1 VEKKEPIIKI
11 KTMAIIKQA
20 KNIRIMTSKNDIV
33 MTGNLE
39 INTQKK
45 MTFDAMEDNLEFNSV
60 KKVKADGRG

>member
-1 VEKKEPIIKI
+1 
-11 KTMAIIKQA
+11 
-20 KNIRIMTSKNDIV
+20 